1 MEKVRLGRIDYINV
15 LPIYFLIER
24 NSGDKN
30 LELVKENPRALNE
43 LLFSGRLDISPISS
57 IEYAR
62 HQNDYF
68 LVNDLA
74 LSALGAVRSV
84 LLFSQ
89 EPLEKL
95 LEKKVAVTSS
105 SATSGAL
112 LRIIF
117 NLRFGRD
124 IHLTRGI
131 SSTERVMK
139 EYPAALLIGDEALRV
154 KMSNGLKCYDLG
166 ELWHKMTGEKMVY
179 ALWAV
184 RRRSYAK
191 IKERI
196 EKVVEDLR
204 NSRDYGII
212 HPELIAKEANRITGF
227 PVDFLKKYFTS
238 LEFNLDDKTKKGL
251 ITFYK
256 YASDLGISP
265 PCRELKFI
273 Q

>member
-1 MEKVRLGRIDYINV
+1 MENVRLGRIDYINV
-15 LPIYFLIER
+15 LPIYFHIEKKF
-24 NSGDKN
+24 GDKN
-30 LELVKENPRALNE
+30 FELVKENPRALNE
-43 LLFSGRLDISPISS
+43 LLFNGRLDISPISS

-62 HQNDYF
+62 HQNDYL

-84 LLFSQ
+84 LLFSH
-89 EPLEKL
+89 EPLENL
-95 LEKKVAVTSS
+95 LGKKVAVTSA

-124 IHLTRGI
+124 IQLTRGI
-131 SSTERVMK
+131 SSPERVIR

-154 KMSNGLKCYDLG
+154 KISNGIRCYDLG

-184 RRRSYAK
+184 RRSSYAK
-191 IKERI
+191 MKEQI
-196 EKVVEDLR
+196 EKVIEDLR
-204 NSRDYGII
+204 ISRDYGIN
-212 HPELIAKEANRITGF
+212 HPEHIAKEANRITAF

-238 LEFNLDDKTKKGL
+238 LEFHLDDKTKKGL

-265 PCRELKFI
+265 LCRELKFI
-273 Q
+273 

>member
-15 LPIYFLIER
+15 LPIYFHIE
-24 NSGDKN
+24 KN
-30 LELVKENPRALNE
+30 FEGINFELVKENPRALND
-43 LLFSGRLDISPISS
+43 LFSSGKLDISPISS

-62 HQNDYF
+62 HQDDYL

-84 LLFSQ
+84 LLFSH

-95 LEKKVAVTSS
+95 LDKKVAVTSA

-131 SSTERVMK
+131 SSPERVMK
-139 EYPAALLIGDEALRV
+139 EYPAVLLIGDEALRV
-154 KMSNGLKCYDLG
+154 KISNGLQCYDLG
-166 ELWHKMTGEKMVY
+166 DLWHKMTGKKMVY

-184 RRRSYAK
+184 RKSSYAGM
-191 IKERI
+191 KEQI
-196 EKVVEDLR
+196 ERVVENLR
-204 NSRDYGII
+204 FSRDYGIS
-212 HPELIAKEANRITGF
+212 HPEHIAREANRITAF
-227 PVDFLKKYFTS
+227 PLDFLKQYFTS
-238 LEFNLDDKTKKGL
+238 LEFHLDDKTKKGL

-256 YASDLGISP
+256 HASDLGISP
-265 PCRELKFI
+265 TCRELKFM
-273 Q
+273 